1 LTVPLLWWLVD
12 SLLFVVVLLV
22 LLLVGLLVR
31 GRLLARAGGAFDMS
45 VTRGSEKR
53 AKGWMHG
60 LSVYGDTELR
70 WFRTF
75 SLSWRPR
82 YRFTRGDVQIEGRR
96 EPQGDEVHAIH
107 PGHLIVETTCA
118 ADVRQFALSPDA
130 LTGLLSWL
138 ESSPP
143 GQRVNNVL

>member
-1 LTVPLLWWLVD
+1 MPLWWWFVD

-45 VTRGSEKR
+45 VTRGSEQR

-60 LSVYGDTELR
+60 LAVYGDTELR

-96 EPQGDEVHAIH
+96 EPMGAEVHAIH

-118 ADVRQFALSPDA
+118 ADVRQLALSPDA

>member
-1 LTVPLLWWLVD
+1 VPLWWWLVD

-22 LLLVGLLVR
+22 LLVVGLLVR
-31 GRLLARAGGAFDMS
+31 GRLLARSGGAFDMS
-45 VTRGSEKR
+45 VTRGSQ
-53 AKGWMHG
+53 AQVKGWMHG
-60 LSVYGDTELR
+60 LAVYGDAELR

-82 YRFTRGDVQIEGRR
+82 YRFTRGDVVIDGRR
-96 EPQGDEVHAIH
+96 EPVGLEVHAIH
-107 PGHLIVETTCA
+107 PGHLIVGTENA
-118 ADVRQFALSPDA
+118 SGVQQFAMSPNA

>member
-1 LTVPLLWWLVD
+1 MEVFWWLVD
-12 SLLFVVVLLV
+12 SMLIIVIVLV

-31 GRLLARAGGAFDMS
+31 RRLLARSGGAFDMS
-45 VTRGSEKR
+45 VTRGTE
-53 AKGWMHG
+53 AQVKGWMHG
-60 LSVYGDTELR
+60 LAVYGDTELA

-82 YRFTRGDVQIEGRR
+82 YQFTRGDVVIDGRR
-96 EPQGDEVHAIH
+96 EPIGHEVHAIH
-107 PGHLIVETTCA
+107 AGHLIVGTDNA
-118 ADVRQFALSPDA
+118 SGVRQFAMSPNA